1 MTVKWKQAPERLLPV
16 KITTRATYAS
26 IDDFINGANPII
38 WEGFEYKGPVAD
50 LKKGRNDLQGATTA
64 GRTNIGTAADIT
76 KQDRGVQGGYRTAG
90 DQIAN
95 SEVNTNGGLS
105 PLVAK
110 QLANEQGLIGKTYA
124 GASRAAERG
133 LTMRGMGSAPTGLQS
148 SIDNT
153 AINNSGVAQTG
164 AVGNAF
170 GTQNELN
177 NGVLNYDVGQQKLY
191 DPLRAIQAG
200 NESIGATTGA
210 GSALNKAGSTLG
222 DIGTG
227 IGTLLGAANG
237 VKGLGG
243 FSGIGKSVMNG

>member
-1 MTVKWKQAPERLLPV
+1 VPIFT
-16 KITTRATYAS
+16 TYAAYATT
-26 IDDFINGANPII
+26 DDFINGRKPAS
-38 WEGFEYKGPVAD
+38 WEGFDYDGPVAE
-50 LKKGRNDLQGATTA
+50 LKKGRNDLQGAATA
-64 GRTNIGTAADIT
+64 GRANIGTAADIT

-95 SEVNTNGGLS
+95 AETNVNGGLS

-110 QLANEQGLIGKTYA
+110 QLANEQGLIGKSYA

-133 LTMRGMGSAPTGLQS
+133 LSMRGMGSSPTGLQS

-153 AINNSGVAQTG
+153 AINNAGVAQTG

-191 DPLRAIQAG
+191 DPLRAIEAG
-200 NESIGATTGA
+200 NQSIDSTTKA
-210 GSALNKAGSTLG
+210 GEALSKAGSTLG

-227 IGTLLGAANG
+227 LGTVLGPKGLATG
-237 VKGLGG
+237 LQGLGG
-243 FSGIGKSVMNG
+243 FTGIGSNLKYGSN